1 MKRLIFILI
10 VIGFCQTTNILAG
23 PYLQIQQV
31 RSLDY
36 PYVTAEL
43 SVAQKLPI
51 KNLDASTIK
60 VFENNWQVKNFSFR
74 KINPEEEPKNLI
86 VLIDTSLSLSQK
98 EFQMQLKAAKVLA
111 EGLNAKDSIA
121 AITFN
126 QRVTERC
133 PFTSNFSRFSDCLSS
148 IKREGKKTVL
158 YDAILQAYKLAQ
170 RLTKE
175 RKAVILFTDGRDD
188 GSSIKPIDLLSI
200 AASANIPLYLASTQK
215 SRDLQN
221 LTRIAQISGGETFIT
236 DDLKNLQNIFNLMR
250 SLLDN
255 TYILRYLSNASI
267 DSPDGR
273 SIALTVQ
280 LETMHNGELLKDQD
294 DFLYQIPLS
303 RFETWLRKAW
313 LDERYFLFM
322 SGLVLMILLFA
333 LILVFAR
340 RPVYKNNVQ
349 REVKRE
355 PLVEE
360 PPNVESNTP
369 PEDPPA
375 PYIPG
380 TRVEPKQS
388 FSSRYVSTPGSNLE
402 EEIHDINTAAQS
414 LEQGIAYLMQK
425 SGPETGKKFFLSW
438 PKATIGKN
446 KENSLSIDDDK
457 AAEFHAKI
465 EKLGRDFYIFDL
477 LSSTGIALN
486 GKKLLRPKS
495 LQDFDEITIGKTQ
508 LIFRRILR

>member
-1 MKRLIFILI
+1 MRRLLFTLLI
-10 VIGFCQTTNILAG
+10 YSFYQVNNLRAG

-36 PYVTAEL
+36 PYITAEL
-43 SVAQKLPI
+43 SIAQTLPI
-51 KNLDASTIK
+51 KNIDASKIK
-60 VFENNWQVKNFSFR
+60 VYENNWQIKNFSFR
-74 KINPEEEPKNLI
+74 KINPKEEPKNLI
-86 VLIDTSLSLSQK
+86 ILIDTSLSLSQK
-98 EFQMQLKAAKVLA
+98 EFEMQIKAAKVLA
-111 EGLNAKDSIA
+111 EGLNSNDSIA

-126 QRVTERC
+126 KRVTERC
-133 PFTSNFSRFSDCLSS
+133 PFTSNFSLFSNCVSK
-148 IKREGKKTVL
+148 IKREGQKTVL
-158 YDAILQAYKLAQ
+158 YDAILQAYKLAKS
-170 RLTKE
+170 LTKE

-188 GSSIKPIDLLSI
+188 GSSIQPIDLLSI
-200 AASANIPLYLASTQK
+200 AATANIPLYLASTQK
-215 SRDLQN
+215 SQDIQN

-236 DDLKNLQNIFNLMR
+236 KELDNLQNIFNLMR

-255 TYILRYLSNASI
+255 TYVVRYLSNASI

-273 SIALTVQ
+273 SVAMTVQ
-280 LETMHNGELLKDQD
+280 LETIHKGSLLKDQD
-294 DFLYQIPLS
+294 DYLYRIPLS
-303 RFETWLRKAW
+303 RLEVWLRKAW

-340 RPVYKNNVQ
+340 RPVYKTQ
-349 REVKRE
+349 IKKEASIESKA
-355 PLVEE
+355 EE
-360 PPNVESNTP
+360 APITENEITQEKPQ
-369 PEDPPA
+369 A

-388 FSSRYVSTPGSNLE
+388 FSSRYVSNPGSNLQDDIQD
-402 EEIHDINTAAQS
+402 IHSAYPPI
-414 LEQGIAYLMQK
+414 EQGIAYLMQK

-438 PKATIGKN
+438 PKATIGKD
-446 KENSLSIDDDK
+446 KENSLSLDDNL
-457 AAEFHAKI
+457 AADFHAKI
-465 EKLGRDFYIFDL
+465 EKLGREFYIFDL
-477 LSSTGIALN
+477 LSNYGISLN